1 MKGRSIR
8 GKKRLAFCRRFFAFA
23 FLSDGGSFLAI
34 SNLFSR
40 FEKQLKAHAWRR
52 RHKYLNDRNR
62 KGEKRLLQ
70 RTQVFLPRI
79 DLPFM
84 TFILLFALKTHT
96 ALFRRAKKRF
106 PHTAHSEV
114 LFLSFQGWERRD
126 FRCKKHCSGKR
137 RKRTKASAE
146 VIARWA
152 HAKAKSG
159 GDKMRC
165 RKVRA
170 VAYVVCFRAANL
182 GCPCFG
188 LLRNGARTGALRKVP
203 VKSVPG
209 NPGSGAPNQSETL

>member
-1 MKGRSIR
+1 MEVTKGRSIR
-8 GKKRLAFCRRFFAFA
+8 GRKKLAFCWRFFAYT
-23 FLSDGGSFLAI
+23 FLSDGGSFFAI

-40 FEKQLKAHAWRR
+40 FEDQLKAHAWRGR
-52 RHKYLNDRNR
+52 QKRLNDRNC

-79 DLPFM
+79 DLPFV
-84 TFILLFALKTHT
+84 TSILLFALKTHT
-96 ALFRRAKKRF
+96 ALPQQQTKRF
-106 PHTAHSEV
+106 PHPAHSVV
-114 LFLSFQGWERRD
+114 LFLSFRAWERRD
-126 FRCKKHCSGKR
+126 FRCKTHCSGKR
-137 RKRTKASAE
+137 RKRTKANAE

-170 VAYVVCFRAANL
+170 AASVVCFALPILVVRAL
-182 GCPCFG
+182 VCFC
-188 LLRNGARTGALRKVP
+188 NGARTGALRKVP

-209 NPGSGAPNQSETL
+209 NPRVWCSK

>member
-23 FLSDGGSFLAI
+23 FLSDGGSLLAI
-34 SNLFSR
+34 SILFSR

-52 RHKYLNDRNR
+52 RQKYLNDRNR

-79 DLPFM
+79 DLHFM
-84 TFILLFALKTHT
+84 TFILLLALKTRT
-96 ALFRRAKKRF
+96 ALPRQQTKRF
-106 PHTAHSEV
+106 PHPVHSVV
-114 LFLSFQGWERRD
+114 LFFSFLAWERRD
-126 FRCKKHCSGKR
+126 FRCKKHRSGKR
-137 RKRTKASAE
+137 RKRTNAGAE

-170 VAYVVCFRAANL
+170 VAYVVCFALPILVVRAL
-182 GCPCFG
+182 FCFC
-188 LLRNGARTGALRKVP
+188 NGARTD
-203 VKSVPG
+203 S
-209 NPGSGAPNQSETL
+209 

>member
-52 RHKYLNDRNR
+52 RQKYLNDRNR

-79 DLPFM
+79 DFPFM
-84 TFILLFALKTHT
+84 TSILLFALKTHT
-96 ALFRRAKKRF
+96 ALPQQQTKRF
-106 PHTAHSEV
+106 PHPVRSVV
-114 LFLSFQGWERRD
+114 LFLSFQGWERRA
-126 FRCKKHCSGKR
+126 FRCKTHSSGKR
-137 RKRTKASAE
+137 RKRTNAGAE

-165 RKVRA
+165 RMVS
-170 VAYVVCFRAANL
+170 VAACFVCFRAANL
-182 GCPCFG
+182 GCPCFV
-188 LLRNGARTGALRKVP
+188 LLLQWSSN
-203 VKSVPG
+203 
-209 NPGSGAPNQSETL
+209 